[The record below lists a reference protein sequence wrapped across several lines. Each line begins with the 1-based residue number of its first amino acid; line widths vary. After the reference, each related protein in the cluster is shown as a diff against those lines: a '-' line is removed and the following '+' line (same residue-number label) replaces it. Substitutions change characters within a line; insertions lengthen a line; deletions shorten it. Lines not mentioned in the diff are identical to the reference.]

1 MVPFL
6 SVSSVSHAYGR
17 HAALVPVTFA
27 IDAGRCV
34 GVVGPNGAGKTTLLR
49 IAAGLVRPRYGV
61 VTRAKAFDPPR
72 YFGGEATLP
81 PRAVARRWV
90 RLTGGVSVTENR
102 RIGRLSRGTRQLLGL
117 RVVLQIDRPAL
128 ILLDEP
134 WEGLDPDGSR
144 WLSDEVMRLK
154 NAGCALAISSHR
166 LHDLGRVSDAYLFL
180 GGSSGTWVPAAQVSR
195 RGDAEALLAAFDKW
209 KGGAE

>member
-6 SVSSVSHAYGR
+6 NVSSVSHTYGR

-49 IAAGLVRPRYGV
+49 IAAGLIRPRCGE
-61 VTRAKAFDPPR
+61 VTRWKAGDPPR

-81 PRAVARRWV
+81 PRALARRWA
-90 RLTGGVSVTENR
+90 RLTGGGTVTENR

-117 RVVLQIDRPAL
+117 RVVLHIDRPVL

-154 NAGCALAISSHR
+154 NAGCALVISSHR

-180 GGSSGTWVPAAQVSR
+180 GGPAARWVENADGAIGGTALCHAFDAWR
-195 RGDAEALLAAFDKW
+195 RGQE
-209 KGGAE
+209 